1 MLDILNF
8 VKYYLTSDNNYKT
21 LKQLDQPQF
30 KIQSHGALKS
40 YRGSLQDLKDARHR
54 SWLLQF

>member
-8 VKYYLTSDNNYKT
+8 VKYYWTSDNNYKT

-30 KIQSHGALKS
+30 KFRVMEH
-40 YRGSLQDLKDARHR
+40 
-54 SWLLQF
+54 